1 MQRDRTWLA
10 LSHFKAYRAWQ
21 GRETVN
27 IPGVAWLVAL
37 R

>member
-1 MQRDRTWLA
+1 MVVDGALA
-10 LSHFKAYRAWQ
+10 VPCHKAYRAWQ
-21 GRETVN
+21 GRKTVN